1 MGIAATNIYYFLERN
16 LLTMLEGGYPL
27 LEETNPLPRLT
38 VGAPKEKLKEV
49 WKLLNKYKPTWDGGL
64 GQIKDHSLV
73 IETGDARPISHRPF
87 HVNPLLEKILRD
99 EIEDLLSKG
108 VIRPSKSA
116 WASPCFLTEKK
127 EGDVKV
133 KKRLVVDYR
142 PLNAVTKRDCD
153 GPPLVAEVLEKVASS
168 RVYSKFDLNQGFYQL
183 PVHPDSVE
191 KTAFVSPMGCYEFLV
206 MPFGVTNGPAEFQKY
221 MRARFQCE
229 WCEVFIDDLIIHS
242 EAETHLERLAGFF
255 EKLKRFNLTVKGKKC
270 EIWQDQIELLGHT
283 VRHLSIKPGR
293 LNANSLLKTRIPQ
306 TRKQLQGFL
315 GLAGYF
321 RKFVRNYAEK
331 TKPLTELL
339 RKDAKWEWG
348 THQAQAFSIVVE
360 EITALPSLT
369 VPLWDKPFQLETDA
383 SAVAIGAVLVQEGR
397 PICFASRTL
406 NDAERNYDAMARE
419 CLAVVYFRKH
429 FSYYLAA
436 TQWEIITD
444 SDTVKYIFGLQHPK
458 GRLARWVLEY
468 QDLAGRIRYRKGTL
482 NVTADYLSRLPPEP
496 STELNALEF
505 ALDVEERKLLELQRR
520 DPTFR
525 DAFDRLEDELNPYWD
540 EWYMKLNSGV
550 VATTKGQRIVPE
562 ELRKELFHKWHG
574 SDTIGHMGANRLYG
588 LMNRH
593 FYWPK
598 MKVDIKKWT
607 RECAACDKLRGPP
620 RKVRLNPQL
629 GVDVLKQWQV
639 DLATMPKSKSGN
651 NQLLALVDVGSRF
664 PFAFALKDT
673 DATTLINVITREVM
687 PFIGVPEVVHTDNG
701 QQFASKMWEAVFGSM
716 GVKTRYSPVY
726 SPQGK

>member
-229 WCEVFIDDLIIHS
+229 WCEVFIDGSAQQWSCSTRSTGFLS
-242 EAETHLERLAGFF
+242 ASQNRRLKFDSPTF
-255 EKLKRFNLTVKGKKC
+255 HNFLC
-270 EIWQDQIELLGHT
+270 E
-283 VRHLSIKPGR
+283 S
-293 LNANSLLKTRIPQ
+293 KTRMCQ
-306 TRKQLQGFL
+306 TFQRNFL
-315 GLAGYF
+315 SACIIL
-321 RKFVRNYAEK
+321 
-331 TKPLTELL
+331 TK
-339 RKDAKWEWG
+339 
-348 THQAQAFSIVVE
+348 
-360 EITALPSLT
+360 
-369 VPLWDKPFQLETDA
+369 
-383 SAVAIGAVLVQEGR
+383 
-397 PICFASRTL
+397 
-406 NDAERNYDAMARE
+406 
-419 CLAVVYFRKH
+419 
-429 FSYYLAA
+429 
-436 TQWEIITD
+436 
-444 SDTVKYIFGLQHPK
+444 
-458 GRLARWVLEY
+458 
-468 QDLAGRIRYRKGTL
+468 
-482 NVTADYLSRLPPEP
+482 
-496 STELNALEF
+496 LEF
-505 ALDVEERKLLELQRR
+505 QGTPFLPAKSFAIEKIANCEDRTHDLGIMRPTRCRLRQVRSTMRESTQKKEGPQHDGAARNPGALQYTHDW
-520 DPTFR
+520 F
-525 DAFDRLEDELNPYWD
+525 
-540 EWYMKLNSGV
+540 
-550 VATTKGQRIVPE
+550 
-562 ELRKELFHKWHG
+562 
-574 SDTIGHMGANRLYG
+574 
-588 LMNRH
+588 
-593 FYWPK
+593 
-598 MKVDIKKWT
+598 
-607 RECAACDKLRGPP
+607 
-620 RKVRLNPQL
+620 
-629 GVDVLKQWQV
+629 
-639 DLATMPKSKSGN
+639 
-651 NQLLALVDVGSRF
+651 
-664 PFAFALKDT
+664 
-673 DATTLINVITREVM
+673 
-687 PFIGVPEVVHTDNG
+687 FI
-701 QQFASKMWEAVFGSM
+701 
-716 GVKTRYSPVY
+716 
-726 SPQGK
+726 